1 MLVTQYRFKSY
12 VTKCRL
18 CINHSYHPGQNLL
31 RQSRKC
37 PFFLSSWKK
46 LRPLPNECSIS
57 PSPYATLFRI
67 AWQLY
72 TLVFRPKQLSIGG
85 VDGANFSVYYFY
97 YRFVKLEKETE
108 SLQQDNVNLKE
119 ELEKWLV
126 QCFPSL
132 SLSYIAI
139 VLLLLKT
146 FYIYMEV
153 IWLHDSH

>member
-1 MLVTQYRFKSY
+1 M
-12 VTKCRL
+12 
-18 CINHSYHPGQNLL
+18 
-31 RQSRKC
+31 
-37 PFFLSSWKK
+37 
-46 LRPLPNECSIS
+46 
-57 PSPYATLFRI
+57 
-67 AWQLY
+67 
-72 TLVFRPKQLSIGG
+72 
-85 VDGANFSVYYFY
+85 
-97 YRFVKLEKETE
+97 KLEKETE